1 MFMSRTSR
9 RGDCL
14 QGLGEIMRSIK
25 NSWRFG
31 KGKISP
37 SMAHFAPLVLVFSLL
52 AVSIFPMNSGA
63 WTLSD
68 LNPWKQIREYR
79 IFSLTRA
86 NPIGVRIMV
95 VPVIDDPV
103 NAMIISR
110 LSGEFANSL
119 RSFANEVW
127 LLTDLP
133 ENPIKQGFYTAI
145 PHILA
150 DYRLK
155 NRLSMDLLNQMIP
168 DFECDYVALFEVTD
182 YDRYWVDEDLQHRV
196 GVRAVMYDY
205 EDGSPKIEKFYQG
218 GRGRRL
224 EEGAFNEAERI
235 AIKGL
240 VDSLERP
247 LRASVKER
255 EAELARRYQEVQ
267 ILAGKVGQRE
277 LAVHQYDLRL
287 MQQEISRNQELARK
301 AKSELEQQTRETDYW
316 KQQVEKARSEA
327 EAAAG
332 KNGTQGGSA
341 APSSPARTYRNPCGP
356 YSQAPGG
363 TIPVM
368 PSHAVTPTSSSSQAL
383 PQAWRTNTTQTN
395 GQSYTP
401 TRYPHFGE
409 DSGIPVDDLWADNTP
424 PEPPPR

>member
-1 MFMSRTSR
+1 MEAF
-9 RGDCL
+9 
-14 QGLGEIMRSIK
+14 MRSGQY
-25 NSWRFG
+25 G
-31 KGKISP
+31 KGKFYPRKAS
-37 SMAHFAPLVLVFSLL
+37 FAPFLVVFCLFL
-52 AVSIFPMNSGA
+52 AMLIPSETGA

-133 ENPIKQGFYTAI
+133 DNPIKQGFYTAI
-145 PHILA
+145 PNILA

-182 YDRYWVDEDLQHRV
+182 YDRFWVDEDLQHRV

-205 EDGSPKIEKFYQG
+205 ESGSPKIEKFFQG

-240 VDSLERP
+240 VESLEKP
-247 LRASVKER
+247 LRLSVKER

-267 ILAGKVGQRE
+267 IIAGKVGQSE
-277 LAVHQYDLRL
+277 LAIHQYDLKL
-287 MQQEISRNQELARK
+287 MQEEIRRNQELARK
-301 AKSELEQQTRETDYW
+301 AKSELEQQTREKDYW
-316 KQQVEKARSEA
+316 KQLVEKSRAEA
-327 EAAAG
+327 EAAAE
-332 KNGTQGGSA
+332 KTGSRGSS
-341 APSSPARTYRNPCGP
+341 SSPARTYRNPCGP
-356 YSQAPGG
+356 FSQTPGG
-363 TIPVM
+363 AVPLM
-368 PSHAVTPTSSSSQAL
+368 PSPAANQTSNSTQQL
-383 PQAWRTNTTQTN
+383 PPAWVTQTSQQN
-395 GQSYTP
+395 GPNFAPSRLPRFEEEQ
-401 TRYPHFGE
+401 GVA
-409 DSGIPVDDLWADNTP
+409 VDDLWSDSSP
-424 PEPPPR
+424 PEPPAR

>member
-1 MFMSRTSR
+1 
-9 RGDCL
+9 
-14 QGLGEIMRSIK
+14 MRSGQY
-25 NSWRFG
+25 G
-31 KGKISP
+31 KGKFYPRKAS
-37 SMAHFAPLVLVFSLL
+37 FAPFLVVFCLFL
-52 AVSIFPMNSGA
+52 AMLIPSETGA

-133 ENPIKQGFYTAI
+133 DNPIKQGFYTAI
-145 PHILA
+145 PNILA

-182 YDRYWVDEDLQHRV
+182 YDRFWVDEDLQHRV

-205 EDGSPKIEKFYQG
+205 ESGSPKIEKFFQG

-240 VDSLERP
+240 VESLEKP
-247 LRASVKER
+247 LRLSVKER

-267 ILAGKVGQRE
+267 IIAGKVGQSE
-277 LAVHQYDLRL
+277 LAIHQY
-287 MQQEISRNQELARK
+287 
-301 AKSELEQQTRETDYW
+301 
-316 KQQVEKARSEA
+316 
-327 EAAAG
+327 
-332 KNGTQGGSA
+332 
-341 APSSPARTYRNPCGP
+341 
-356 YSQAPGG
+356 
-363 TIPVM
+363 
-368 PSHAVTPTSSSSQAL
+368 
-383 PQAWRTNTTQTN
+383 
-395 GQSYTP
+395 
-401 TRYPHFGE
+401 
-409 DSGIPVDDLWADNTP
+409 
-424 PEPPPR
+424 